1 MAAKDSY
8 PRPAGADEFKVAKF
22 KPGYK
27 AFVDPDKGWQWT
39 SNPEYS
45 HDNWYSN
52 PDGAFE
58 KRAAETASM
67 DSFTSYNHEKLPN
80 KPGEYY
86 SPDLVPVLEY
96 EFNESEY
103 WKTAERAKS
112 AEQLQEELDTPKH
125 ALEEKWASYCQK
137 AVDDSRAPL
146 VPMWTPAMQMMIS
159 ETPQARKMNFELAP
173 FFQLN
178 SQGYRK
184 NWANTA
190 LCEYRPF
197 QRMSRN
203 NACFFH
209 DYVIRFQLQRGRMTG
224 RPRFAVFKA
233 YMFMG
238 LLTGF
243 ADMMWC
249 HEYRI
254 TRKWH

>member
-1 MAAKDSY
+1 MAANDSY
-8 PRPAGADEFKVAKF
+8 AKPAGADEFIVAKF

-39 SNPEYS
+39 SNPNYS
-45 HDNWYSN
+45 HDAWYSSV
-52 PDGAFE
+52 DSAFE
-58 KRAAETASM
+58 KRVADSGPL
-67 DSFTSYNHEKLPN
+67 DSFSGMDHDKLAN
-80 KPGEYY
+80 KPGEFY
-86 SPDLVPVLEY
+86 SPDTVPVVDV
-96 EFNESEY
+96 EFNEAEY
-103 WKTAERAKS
+103 WKTATKAKS
-112 AEQLQEELDTPKH
+112 AEQLAEELDAPRQ
-125 ALEEKWASYCQK
+125 ALEEKWASYCEK

-146 VPMWTPAMQMMIS
+146 VPMWTPAMQMMVS
-159 ETPQARKMNFELAP
+159 ELPKARKLNFELAP

-178 SQGYRK
+178 SKGYRK

-190 LCEYRPF
+190 IAEYKPF
-197 QRMSRN
+197 SRWNKN
-203 NACFFH
+203 NMRFFE
-209 DYVIRFQLQRGRMTG
+209 DYMLRFQLQRVRMTG

-233 YMFMG
+233 YMFVG